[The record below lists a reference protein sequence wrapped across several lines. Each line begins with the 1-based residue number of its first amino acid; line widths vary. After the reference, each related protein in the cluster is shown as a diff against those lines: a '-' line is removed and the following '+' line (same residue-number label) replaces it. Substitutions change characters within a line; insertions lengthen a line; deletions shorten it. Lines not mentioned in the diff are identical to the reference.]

1 MSSEQPSPQHSTTSP
16 EKPVSWTETLGQSEV
31 PELPVASLRETS
43 ETLPGMIRT
52 SRLWW
57 VTALCVL
64 IAGGLTWMSL
74 PEQGPEITIQ
84 FPDGHGLQIGDAL
97 RYRGIDAGIV
107 TGVSL
112 APTADRIEVT
122 VRLSPPAVGL
132 AREGSRFWI
141 VRPQITSTGITGL
154 ETAIGPRYIAVVPG
168 PSSAPSQRGF
178 EGLAATPPD
187 HDGGLGTDIVLRAD
201 AQYGVAP
208 GAPIAWRGV
217 QVGKIL
223 SVDLSP
229 DARFVDLHARI
240 DSRFRRLLRN
250 TSRFWVT
257 SGMEMN
263 VGLNGVRITADSLS
277 TIIRGGVT
285 FTTPALGAVN
295 TPVPSGTIFRLY
307 REAEP
312 GWTAAL
318 TTAALVDFPIP
329 PTLTIPTERR
339 TTFLGFPRSETELI
353 HGVLIP
359 DANRTR
365 LITTASALASL
376 VQPATSGANANEIR
390 RLAIRGP
397 AAESSVEVPVS
408 AGQVVIPKG
417 GSIAS
422 LLLDSPPPELP
433 VAELTIRTP
442 EGPEDSI
449 LCRSV
454 SEDGKALSVIHPI
467 AQSEMT
473 VVIEGEEVRWLVNQP
488 EHDLTAWQGAP
499 VTGASDGRLIGI
511 LIVTDQGS
519 MIVPLTKTSF

>member
-1 MSSEQPSPQHSTTSP
+1 MSLEQPSPQHSTTSP
-16 EKPVSWTETLGQSEV
+16 ATTVGTRAVSTHAEV
-31 PELPVASLRETS
+31 PELPVASPRETS

-64 IAGGLTWMSL
+64 LAGGLTWMSL

-97 RYRGIDAGIV
+97 RYRGIDAGLV

-122 VRLSPPAVGL
+122 VRLTPAAVGL
-132 AREGSRFWI
+132 AKEGSRFWI

-168 PSSAPSQRGF
+168 PSAAQQRAF

-263 VGLNGVRITADSLS
+263 VGLNGVRVTADSLS

-295 TPVPSGTIFRLY
+295 TPVASGTIFRLY

-329 PTLTIPTERR
+329 PTLTIPTERS
-339 TTFLGFPRSETELI
+339 TTFLGFSRSETVLI

-365 LITTASALASL
+365 LITAAAALAPL
-376 VQPATSGANANEIR
+376 VQPEASGANANESR
-390 RLAIRGP
+390 RLAIRRP
-397 AAESSVEVPVS
+397 TAESSVEVPVS
-408 AGQVVIPKG
+408 AGQVVISPG
-417 GSIAS
+417 GSIAT
-422 LLLDSPPPELP
+422 LLLDNPPPELP
-433 VAELTIRTP
+433 VAELTIRVP
-442 EGPEDSI
+442 ENPEDSI

-473 VVIEGEEVRWLVNQP
+473 VVVEGEEVRWLVNQP
-488 EHDLTAWQGAP
+488 EHDLTAWHGAP
-499 VTGASDGRLIGI
+499 VTGASDGRLIGV

-519 MIVPLTKTSF
+519 MIVPLTKTSL

>member
-16 EKPVSWTETLGQSEV
+16 ATTVGGRAVSTPAEV

-64 IAGGLTWMSL
+64 LAGGLTWMSL

-97 RYRGIDAGIV
+97 RYRGIDAGLV

-112 APTADRIEVT
+112 APTADRIKVT
-122 VRLSPPAVGL
+122 VRLAPAAVGL
-132 AREGSRFWI
+132 ARGGSRFWI

-168 PSSAPSQRGF
+168 PTAAPQQRDF

-263 VGLNGVRITADSLS
+263 VGLNGVRVTADSLS

-329 PTLTIPTERR
+329 PTVTIPTERS
-339 TTFLGFPRSETELI
+339 TTFLGFPRSETVLI

-365 LITTASALASL
+365 LITAAAALAPL
-376 VQPATSGANANEIR
+376 VQPETSGRPADDSR
-390 RLAIRGP
+390 RMVIRGP
-397 AAESSVEVPVS
+397 AAESPVEVPVS
-408 AGQVVIPKG
+408 AAQVVLPPG
-417 GSIAS
+417 GSTGS
-422 LLLDSPPPELP
+422 LLLDNPPPELP
-433 VAELTIRTP
+433 VAELTIRIP
-442 EGPEDSI
+442 DSPEDSI

-473 VVIEGEEVRWLVNQP
+473 VVVQGEEVRWLVNQP
-488 EHDLTAWQGAP
+488 EHDLTAWHGAP
-499 VTGASDGRLIGI
+499 VLSAADGRLIGV

-519 MIVPLTKTSF
+519 MVVPLTETSF